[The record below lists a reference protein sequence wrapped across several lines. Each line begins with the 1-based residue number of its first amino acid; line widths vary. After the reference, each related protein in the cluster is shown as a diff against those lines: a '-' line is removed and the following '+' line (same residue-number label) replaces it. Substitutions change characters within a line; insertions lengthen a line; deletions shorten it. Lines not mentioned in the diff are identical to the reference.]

1 MPHNL
6 VYFDTAGNF
15 TQKFSSA
22 QIDDLA
28 ERILRVMA
36 SNTYTGTITVSNTE
50 SIGTFTDTALVG
62 AAGSNNTTEVSNTYT
77 LTQVSTAT
85 LGAASDPPMYVGLD
99 TSNPPAVI
107 LQENLTTREQLADEI
122 ISRMVSGTGGT
133 NAYYLGTSAP
143 ADGATWVSRGT
154 LLDTKTNLTVTVT
167 DYKLWHR
174 TTSGASIIA
183 RDPVKLSSGNLQN
196 FSTVEIESLIKT
208 IEQRII
214 TTGIGT
220 YVLQETVPGTGTWVN
235 AGTIVDTREDFT
247 AFSYISDSGTYVGPG
262 IYEGGGYN
270 SAFAGLYPNSAA
282 YNGPGFRTFAGN
294 YNYTGPLGTYQGP
307 ILQYIG
313 FGVDNVQYVGA
324 GILTFSGVYDANF
337 TGDFNYIGP
346 INYDIAT
353 VSPTTS
359 TITTRTLWRRVA

>member
-6 VYFDTAGNF
+6 VYFDTSGNF
-15 TQKFSSA
+15 TQKFSTS
-22 QIDDLA
+22 QVDDLA
-28 ERILRVMA
+28 ERVLRVMA
-36 SNTYTGTITVSNTE
+36 SNTYTGTITVSNTS

-62 AAGSNNTTEVSNTYT
+62 AAGSDNTAEVSNTYT
-77 LTQVSTAT
+77 LSQVSTAT

-99 TSNPPAVI
+99 TSTPPSVI

-174 TTSGASIIA
+174 TTSGASITN
-183 RDPVKLSSGNLQN
+183 RDPVKLSSGNLQS
-196 FSTVEIESLIKT
+196 FSTAEIQALIKT
-208 IEQRII
+208 IEQRIVS
-214 TTGIGT
+214 TGIGT
-220 YVLQETVPGTGTWVN
+220 YVLQETVPATGTWVN
-235 AGTIVDTREDFT
+235 AGTIIDTREDFT

-262 IYEGGGYN
+262 IYEGGYDSSFLG
-270 SAFAGLYPNSAA
+270 FIPNSAA
-282 YNGPGFRTFAGN
+282 YNGPGEKDFNVTYVGPPGPGATWYDAN
-294 YNYTGPLGTYQGP
+294 YF
-307 ILQYIG
+307 G
-313 FGVDNVQYVGA
+313 FGVDNIQYVGT
-324 GILTFSGVYDANF
+324 GMFLFSGTYDANF

-346 INYDIAT
+346 INYDIGT